1 MWSRLPSRFIARML
15 TGHTAV
21 GLAASALIYV
31 LCVSGTL
38 MVFHQE
44 FARWEQPHV
53 PEFHTMAPEAVE
65 NAARAGLARAD
76 EVPHHLFV
84 GLPVE
89 GMPRSSVTVDEQ
101 EWFAD
106 TQGRLVAPVDH
117 PWTHFLEKLHYYL
130 TLPGVWGLTV
140 VGILGVL
147 MTSLIF
153 SGLLSHPRLFRDAFK
168 LRLGNGRQLRETDTH
183 NRLGVWAA
191 PFHLVIAFTGAALGL
206 ASLAAVVVASLHGDG
221 DTEAFFQPVFGDEE
235 QTDMAAAPL
244 ADIDR
249 ALTNFDRVHPDLTP
263 WFVSFHEPATAGQ
276 HAKILARHPDRLIY
290 GEDYTFDADGNLTGH
305 TGLSDGPVGQQAVAS
320 FYPLHFGS
328 FGGLPVRIVYGILGV
343 LACIMV
349 ASGMNIWLLKRRQKG
364 RPVPRLERAWQAVV
378 WGTPVSLGL
387 VLLAT
392 VIGVD
397 GMGTMIGVFWISLL
411 AMTGWALGSDRLP
424 LGRLLP
430 AAAGVLTI
438 IALLGNLAV
447 AGGIRSLPVHAYT
460 TSLTLL
466 GVAAVLIRH
475 GLVQR
480 KGRD

>member
-1 MWSRLPSRFIARML
+1 MWSRLPSRFVARML

-21 GLAASALIYV
+21 GLAASALIYI
-31 LCVSGTL
+31 LCLSGTL

-53 PEFHTMAPEAVE
+53 PEFQTMAPEAVE
-65 NAARAGLARAD
+65 NAARAGLARTD
-76 EVPHHLFV
+76 EAPHHLFV

-89 GMPRSSVTVDEQ
+89 GMPRASVTVDEQ
-101 EWFAD
+101 GWFAD
-106 TQGRLVAPVDH
+106 AEGNLVTPVEH

-130 TLPGVWGLTV
+130 TLPGVLGLTV

-183 NRLGVWAA
+183 NRLGVWMA

-206 ASLAAVVVASLHGDG
+206 ASLAAIVVASLHGDG

-235 QTDMAAAPL
+235 QTDTATAPL

-249 ALTNFDRVHPDLTP
+249 ALTNFREAHPDLRP

-290 GEDYTFDADGNLTGH
+290 GEDYQFNVDGNLTGH

-328 FGGLPVRIVYGILGV
+328 FGGLPVRIAYGVLGV

-364 RPVPRLERAWQAVV
+364 RPAPRLERAWQAVV
-378 WGTPVSLGL
+378 WGTPASLAL
-387 VLLAT
+387 VLVTAISG
-392 VIGVD
+392 IG
-397 GMGTMIGVFWISLL
+397 GMATMIGVFWLSLL
-411 AMTGWALGSDRLP
+411 AITAWALLSNRLS
-424 LGRLLP
+424 LKRVLSV
-430 AAAGVLTI
+430 ATGVLTI
-438 IALLGNLAV
+438 LALLGNLVV
-447 AGGIRSLPVHAYT
+447 AGDIRSLPVHALT

-466 GVAAVLIRH
+466 VVAAVLVRH

-480 KGRD
+480 KSHD